1 MPKEVSMNWEKLAE
15 GHEVLRVWRQLP
27 PQGTEPE
34 VAILRL
40 SEEKYRKLLASPK
53 EFVNNPQVFDK
64 PVNSMDVHTEAVGF
78 VGDKATRLLVVMHR
92 PNSTASAVAAVAGDV
107 SVAA

>member
-1 MPKEVSMNWEKLAE
+1 MKWEKLAE
-15 GHEVLRVWRQLP
+15 GSEVLKVWRQLP

-34 VAILRL
+34 VAVLRL

-64 PVNSMDVHTEAVGF
+64 PVNSMDVNTEAVGL
-78 VGDKATRLLVVMHR
+78 VGDKATRLLVVVHR
-92 PNSTASAVAAVAGDV
+92 PNSTAMGVAAAAYDV
-107 SVAA
+107 PVAA